1 MKTADEIPE
10 MPQHFAEPWQL
21 CINPSNDTW
30 FKLKAKAETLKK
42 ERDRY
47 RVALDDIKLVG
58 TYKFANSHYTFIRR
72 ERVFEIINEV
82 LK

>member
-47 RVALDDIKLVG
+47 RKALVDIQN
-58 TYKFANSHYTFIRR
+58 YASDNYYQDSN
-72 ERVFEIINEV
+72 EIVNEA